1 MRSLLFVLIFVGS
14 CIDSL
19 VPECSTISG
28 KTAYQGTIITDE
40 PFEDYLISA
49 GDTLVIRPE
58 YKIHG
63 FNRYVGSEACEGE
76 SYELRPDFIIH
87 SFNQDLINAELI
99 EDPNGNPRYNDA
111 SEILI
116 RITGLSSG
124 KDSVNIEA
132 RFSYFGYRES
142 FVASKKYLIEVEVQ

>member
-19 VPECSTISG
+19 VPECSIISG

-40 PFEDYLISA
+40 PFEHYLISA

-76 SYELRPDFIIH
+76 SYELRPDFKIFKFDEAVVSI
-87 SFNQDLINAELI
+87 ELF
-99 EDPNGNPRYNDA
+99 EDSSGTPRYNA
-111 SEILI
+111 PSEVLLRVI
-116 RITGLSSG
+116 GLETG
-124 KDSVNIEA
+124 KDTVNLEA
-132 RFSYFGYRES
+132 SFRYSGFRED
-142 FVASKKYLIEVEVQ
+142 FIASKNYSIKVDIQ